1 MSTSS
6 LADILPLSALSR
18 DESVRSKAS
27 KTSSRDSIFSML
39 FGSVSSFLGQPT
51 RDGSLPNINDTGES
65 MPRLDQYGASSVDQI
80 ALGEYD
86 VQDALT
92 TLGSLPGGESSD
104 SFAISL
110 GSTVPDVT
118 GGGQATSPVG
128 FANEGSAAADG
139 EDFTGSDAD
148 LCAVIDLAQLEEIV
162 RDGGEDLV
170 PEIARGLS
178 GGLDVV
184 AELPELGADDALYE
198 LNYEGATSPPSRG
211 MSGEA
216 VADLAAMLAH
226 GGSSMDVLRTELDDL
241 ESDLAPDKSDGL
253 APPPSG
259 LAGLASS
266 LSGSFSL
273 FPEGIWPS
281 WAVGKHADETG
292 DATVSPATSLS
303 ATSTVHAVPPSSL
316 PLPVPKVSKSGQT
329 STASQ
334 ASDKNGARNT
344 LGRKEWTADEDQI
357 IMSEVERV
365 GQKWRVIA
373 AKLPGRSDDAV
384 RNRWKRLSAEAAGQ
398 ANAVADALGI
408 LAPVPLPLEDGAGA
422 ADDASTDGS
431 SVDGGAAPKPKPPP
445 KPKAERLA
453 WSKAEDAEIVR
464 CVQTYGLKWG
474 RISQNLPG
482 RTAHAIRNR
491 FHRLQQ
497 LQAEQ
502 AASSGQALPEPPP
515 ELVSS
520 A

>member
-1 MSTSS
+1 
-6 LADILPLSALSR
+6 
-18 DESVRSKAS
+18 
-27 KTSSRDSIFSML
+27 
-39 FGSVSSFLGQPT
+39 
-51 RDGSLPNINDTGES
+51 
-65 MPRLDQYGASSVDQI
+65 
-80 ALGEYD
+80 
-86 VQDALT
+86 
-92 TLGSLPGGESSD
+92 
-104 SFAISL
+104 
-110 GSTVPDVT
+110 
-118 GGGQATSPVG
+118 
-128 FANEGSAAADG
+128 
-139 EDFTGSDAD
+139 
-148 LCAVIDLAQLEEIV
+148 
-162 RDGGEDLV
+162 
-170 PEIARGLS
+170 
-178 GGLDVV
+178 
-184 AELPELGADDALYE
+184 
-198 LNYEGATSPPSRG
+198 
-211 MSGEA
+211 
-216 VADLAAMLAH
+216 
-226 GGSSMDVLRTELDDL
+226 
-241 ESDLAPDKSDGL
+241 
-253 APPPSG
+253 
-259 LAGLASS
+259 
-266 LSGSFSL
+266 
-273 FPEGIWPS
+273 
-281 WAVGKHADETG
+281 
-292 DATVSPATSLS
+292 
-303 ATSTVHAVPPSSL
+303 VPPSSL